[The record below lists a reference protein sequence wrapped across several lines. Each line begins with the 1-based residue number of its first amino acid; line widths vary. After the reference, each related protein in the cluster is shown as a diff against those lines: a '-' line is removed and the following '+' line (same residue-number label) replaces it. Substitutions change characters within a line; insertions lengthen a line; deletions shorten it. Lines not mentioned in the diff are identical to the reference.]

1 MIKWFFNLCIFVK
14 RKVMLQNSIFQF
26 LTQLKENN
34 NREWFAENKK
44 VFLAEEKLAKT
55 FFTAVYT
62 DLEKIDSLDKM
73 QVFRIYRDVRFSKNK
88 LPYKNHF
95 SVGFNRAKPLLR
107 GGMYLHIENN
117 ASFVGGGF
125 WEPNAADLFRIRKEI
140 EMDASE
146 LRTIIAEDSF
156 QKYFKTLEGEELKT
170 APKGFDKTHPDIDLI
185 RKKQFL
191 LTRSFTNKEVLSAN
205 FQTEVIATF
214 KAMRP
219 FFNYMSDVLSTDLN
233 GESIY

>member
-1 MIKWFFNLCIFVK
+1 
-14 RKVMLQNSIFQF
+14 MLQQSTFDF
-26 LTQLKENN
+26 LLQLKENN
-34 NREWFAENKK
+34 NREWFAANKK
-44 VFLAEEKLAKT
+44 TFEKEQKLAKS
-55 FFTAVYT
+55 FFELVYA

-73 QVFRIYRDVRFSKNK
+73 QVFRIYRDVRFSKDK
-88 LPYKNHF
+88 SPYKNHF
-95 SVGFNRAKPLLR
+95 SVSFDRAKPLLR

-125 WEPNAADLFRIRKEI
+125 WEPNAPDLFRMRKEI
-140 EMDASE
+140 ETDASE
-146 LRTIIAEDSF
+146 LRAIIADTAF

-170 APKGFDKTHPDIDLI
+170 APKGFDKEHPAIDLI

-191 LTRSFTNKEVLSAN
+191 LSRSFTNKEVLSPN
-205 FQTEVIATF
+205 FQEEVLATF

-219 FFNYMSDVLSTDLN
+219 FFDYMSDVLSTDLN

>member
-1 MIKWFFNLCIFVK
+1 
-14 RKVMLQNSIFQF
+14 MLQKSTFEF
-26 LTQLKENN
+26 LAELKENN

-44 VFLAEEKLAKT
+44 AFQAEEKLAKA
-55 FFTAVYT
+55 FFAAVYA

-73 QVFRIYRDVRFSKNK
+73 QVFRIYRDVRFSKDK
-88 LPYKNHF
+88 SPYKNHF

-107 GGMYLHIENN
+107 GGMYLHIEND

-125 WEPNAADLFRIRKEI
+125 WEPNAADLFRMRKEI

-146 LRTIIAEDSF
+146 LRAIIAEETF

-170 APKGFDKTHPDIDLI
+170 APKGFDKAHPAIDLI

-191 LTRSFTNKEVLSAN
+191 LTRSFTNKEVLSPN
-205 FQTEVIATF
+205 FQAEVMDTF

-219 FFNYMSDVLSTDLN
+219 FFDYMSDVLSTDLN

>member
-1 MIKWFFNLCIFVK
+1 
-14 RKVMLQNSIFQF
+14 MLQNSIFQF

-44 VFLAEEKLAKT
+44 AFRAEEKLTKT
-55 FFTAVYT
+55 FFAAVYA

-73 QVFRIYRDVRFSKNK
+73 QVFRIYRDVRFSKDK
-88 LPYKNHF
+88 SPYKNHF

-125 WEPNAADLFRIRKEI
+125 WEPNAADLFRMRKEI

-146 LRTIIAEDSF
+146 LRAIIAEESF

-205 FQTEVIATF
+205 FQSEVIATF

-219 FFNYMSDVLSTDLN
+219 FFDYMSDVLSTDLN
-233 GESIY
+233 GESLYN

>member
-1 MIKWFFNLCIFVK
+1 
-14 RKVMLQNSIFQF
+14 MLQNSIFQF

-44 VFLAEEKLAKT
+44 AFQAEEKLAKT
-55 FFTAVYT
+55 FFAAVYA

-73 QVFRIYRDVRFSKNK
+73 QVFRIYRDVRFSKDK
-88 LPYKNHF
+88 SPYKNHF
-95 SVGFNRAKPLLR
+95 SVGFNRAKPMLR

-125 WEPNAADLFRIRKEI
+125 WEPNAADLIRMRKEI

-146 LRTIIAEDSF
+146 LRAIIAQESF
-156 QKYFKTLEGEELKT
+156 QNYFKTLEGEELKT
-170 APKGFDKTHPDIDLI
+170 APKGFDKTHSDIDLI

-191 LTRSFTNKEVLSAN
+191 LTRSFTNKEVLSVN
-205 FQTEVIATF
+205 FQSEVIATF

-219 FFNYMSDVLSTDLN
+219 FFDYMSDVLSTDLN

>member
-1 MIKWFFNLCIFVK
+1 M
-14 RKVMLQNSIFQF
+14 
-26 LTQLKENN
+26 
-34 NREWFAENKK
+34 
-44 VFLAEEKLAKT
+44 
-55 FFTAVYT
+55 
-62 DLEKIDSLDKM
+62 
-73 QVFRIYRDVRFSKNK
+73 
-88 LPYKNHF
+88 
-95 SVGFNRAKPLLR
+95 
-107 GGMYLHIENN
+107 
-117 ASFVGGGF
+117 
-125 WEPNAADLFRIRKEI
+125 RKEI

-146 LRTIIAEDSF
+146 LRAIIAEESF

-191 LTRSFTNKEVLSAN
+191 LTRSFTNEAVLSTN
-205 FQTEVIATF
+205 FQSEVIATF